1 MTEDQRNFLLQRYR
15 SMETEELIELR
26 AGNLTEVATEAI
38 NNVIEER
45 GISPNQQREIT
56 EQVTE
61 ERRAASEPYG
71 VRGWLALLA
80 AWMMF
85 LRPLVGAIYID
96 SDTTMVEFLSPS
108 IRSLPEWTT
117 YKNAIWVAFLVVVAM
132 SFYGGLGLVRGRE
145 WSVVTRAKQ
154 ILWITGPLASI
165 VMGVI
170 IPLSIF
176 GTTVL
181 TGPVVVGTLIAFL
194 LVLILTHML
203 TAYLSQSKRVR
214 NTYGNRRPQQK
225 R

>member
-26 AGNLTEVATEAI
+26 AGDLTEVATEAI
-38 NNVIEER
+38 NYVIEER

-56 EQVTE
+56 KQVTE

-71 VRGWLALLA
+71 VRGWLALLVA
-80 AWMMF
+80 GMMF
-85 LRPLVGAIYID
+85 LGPLVGAA
-96 SDTTMVEFLSPS
+96 SMVAYLYPP
-108 IRSLPEWTT
+108 IMPLPEWTT
-117 YKNAIWVAFLVVVAM
+117 YKGAMWVAFLVFAAM
-132 SFYGGLGLVRGRE
+132 NFYGGLGLVRGRK

-154 ILWITGPLASI
+154 ILWVTGPLASI

-176 GTTVL
+176 GTTGL
-181 TGPVVVGTLIAFL
+181 AGPVIGALITS
-194 LVLILTHML
+194 LISAHIW

-214 NTYGNRRPQQK
+214 NTYGNRRPQQ
-225 R
+225 